1 MFLSFFILKEGA
13 KKEFYLGKK
22 LIQKKNLSK
31 KDVHCRRKCHWWEI
45 ILAAKKQKKK
55 TFCRFYK
62 NILMA
67 TSLEQDKIA

>member
-31 KDVHCRRKCHWWEI
+31 KDVYCQRKCHSWEI
-45 ILAAKKQKKK
+45 RLAAKNQKNH
-55 TFCRFYK
+55 FCRFYK